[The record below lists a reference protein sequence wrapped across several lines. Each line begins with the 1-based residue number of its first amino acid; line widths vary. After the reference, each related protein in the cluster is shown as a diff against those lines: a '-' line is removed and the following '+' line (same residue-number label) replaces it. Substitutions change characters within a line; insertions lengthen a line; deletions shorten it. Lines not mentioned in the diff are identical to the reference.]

1 MEILK
6 YLNQFL
12 IQSNWLDKNVPEQ
25 ARALFT
31 SWCLMENV
39 DADTGK
45 CDTTIKFISVLL
57 MLYDNAALE
66 SVDITYDEFENFMIG
81 LIV

>member
-12 IQSNWLDKNVPEQ
+12 IQSNWLDENVPEQ

-39 DADTGK
+39 DADTRK
-45 CDTTIKFISVLL
+45 CDTTLL

-66 SVDITYDEFENFMIG
+66 SVDITYDEFENFMVR

>member
-12 IQSNWLDKNVPEQ
+12 IQSNWLNENVPEQ

-31 SWCLMENV
+31 SWCLIENV
-39 DADTGK
+39 DADTRK
-45 CDTTIKFISVLL
+45 CDATLL
-57 MLYDNAALE
+57 MLYNNTALE
-66 SVDITYDEFENFMIG
+66 SVDITYDKFENFMVG

>member
-12 IQSNWLDKNVPEQ
+12 IQSNWLDENVPEQ

-31 SWCLMENV
+31 SWCLMENI
-39 DADTGK
+39 DADTRK
-45 CDTTIKFISVLL
+45 CDTTLL

-66 SVDITYDEFENFMIG
+66 SVDITYDEFENFMVG

>member
-12 IQSNWLDKNVPEQ
+12 IESNWLDENIPEQ

-31 SWCLMENV
+31 SWCLMEDV

-45 CDTTIKFISVLL
+45 CDRTLL
-57 MLYDNAALE
+57 MLYDNTALE
-66 SVDITYDEFENFMIG
+66 SVDITYDEFEDFMIG

>member
-12 IQSNWLDKNVPEQ
+12 IQENWLDENVPDQ

-31 SWCLMENV
+31 SWCLMEDI
-39 DADTGK
+39 DADTRK
-45 CDTTIKFISVLL
+45 CDETLL
-57 MLYDNAALE
+57 MLYDNADLE

>member
-12 IQSNWLDKNVPEQ
+12 IQSNWLDENVPEQ

-39 DADTGK
+39 DADTRK
-45 CDTTIKFISVLL
+45 CDTTLL
-57 MLYDNAALE
+57 ILYDNAALE
-66 SVDITYDEFENFMIG
+66 SVDITYDEFENFMVG

>member
-12 IQSNWLDKNVPEQ
+12 IESNWLDKNIPEQ

-31 SWCLMENV
+31 SWCLMEDV

-45 CDTTIKFISVLL
+45 CDRTLL

-66 SVDITYDEFENFMIG
+66 TIDIAYDEFEDFMVG

>member
-12 IQSNWLDKNVPEQ
+12 IQENWLDENVPEQ

-31 SWCLMENV
+31 SWCLMEDI
-39 DADTGK
+39 DADTRK
-45 CDTTIKFISVLL
+45 CDETLL
-57 MLYDNAALE
+57 MLYDNADLE

>member
-12 IQSNWLDKNVPEQ
+12 IQENWLDENVPEQ

-31 SWCLMENV
+31 SWCLMEYI
-39 DADTGK
+39 DADTRK
-45 CDTTIKFISVLL
+45 CDETLL
-57 MLYDNAALE
+57 MLYDNADLE

>member
-12 IQSNWLDKNVPEQ
+12 IQSNWLDENVPEQ

-39 DADTGK
+39 DTDTGK
-45 CDTTIKFISVLL
+45 CDTTLL

-66 SVDITYDEFENFMIG
+66 SVDITYDEFENFMVG

>member
-12 IQSNWLDKNVPEQ
+12 IQSNWLDENVPEQ

-45 CDTTIKFISVLL
+45 CDTTLL

-66 SVDITYDEFENFMIG
+66 SVDITYDEFENFIVG

>member
-12 IQSNWLDKNVPEQ
+12 IESNWLDKNVPEQ

-31 SWCLMENV
+31 SWCLMEDV

-45 CDTTIKFISVLL
+45 CDITLL
-57 MLYDNAALE
+57 MLYDNAAL
-66 SVDITYDEFENFMIG
+66 VTIDIAYDEFEDFMVG

>member
-1 MEILK
+1 MKILK

-12 IQSNWLDKNVPEQ
+12 IQESWLDENVPEQ

-31 SWCLMENV
+31 SWCLMEDI
-39 DADTGK
+39 DADTRK
-45 CDTTIKFISVLL
+45 CDETLL
-57 MLYDNAALE
+57 MLYDNADLE

>member
-12 IQSNWLDKNVPEQ
+12 IESNWLDKNIPEQ

-31 SWCLMENV
+31 SWCLMEDV

-45 CDTTIKFISVLL
+45 CDRTLL
-57 MLYDNAALE
+57 MLYDNAALGTI
-66 SVDITYDEFENFMIG
+66 DIAYDEFEDFMVG

>member
-12 IQSNWLDKNVPEQ
+12 IQENWLDENVSEQ

-31 SWCLMENV
+31 SWCLME
-39 DADTGK
+39 DIAADTRK
-45 CDTTIKFISVLL
+45 CDEALL

>member
-12 IQSNWLDKNVPEQ
+12 IQENWLDENVSEQ

-31 SWCLMENV
+31 SWCLMEDI
-39 DADTGK
+39 DADTRK
-45 CDTTIKFISVLL
+45 CDESLL
-57 MLYDNAALE
+57 MLYDNAALK
-66 SVDITYDEFENFMIG
+66 SIDITYDEFENFMIG

>member
-12 IQSNWLDKNVPEQ
+12 IESNWLDKNVPEQ

-31 SWCLMENV
+31 SWCLMEDV

-45 CDTTIKFISVLL
+45 CDRTLL
-57 MLYDNAALE
+57 MLYDNAAL
-66 SVDITYDEFENFMIG
+66 VTIDIAYDEFEDFMVG

>member
-12 IQSNWLDKNVPEQ
+12 IQSNWLDENVPEQ

-39 DADTGK
+39 DADTRK
-45 CDTTIKFISVLL
+45 CDTTLL

-66 SVDITYDEFENFMIG
+66 SVDITYDEFENFMVG

>member
-12 IQSNWLDKNVPEQ
+12 IESNWLDENVPEQ

-39 DADTGK
+39 DADTRK
-45 CDTTIKFISVLL
+45 CDAALL
-57 MLYDNAALE
+57 TLYDNAALE
-66 SVDITYDEFENFMIG
+66 SADITYDEFENFMVG

>member
-1 MEILK
+1 MEILN
-6 YLNQFL
+6 YLKKFL
-12 IQSNWLDKNVPEQ
+12 IHLNWLDENVPEQ

-31 SWCLMENV
+31 AWCLMENV

-45 CDTTIKFISVLL
+45 CDSILLSLYNDSDLKSAFISYNEL
-57 MLYDNAALE
+57 
-66 SVDITYDEFENFMIG
+66 ENFMVG

>member
-1 MEILK
+1 MKILE
-6 YLNQFL
+6 YLKQFL

-39 DADTGK
+39 IADTGK
-45 CDTTIKFISVLL
+45 CD
-57 MLYDNAALE
+57 AALIDLYNTA
-66 SVDITYDEFENFMIG
+66 DIQALDISFEDFTNYMIKH
-81 LIV
+81 II

>member
-1 MEILK
+1 MKIIE

-12 IQSNWLDKNVPEQ
+12 IQSYWMDKNIPEQ

-45 CDTTIKFISVLL
+45 CDATLL
-57 MLYDNAALE
+57 ILYHNAALE
-66 SVDITYDEFENFMIG
+66 SVDITYDEFENFMVG

>member
-1 MEILK
+1 MGILE

-12 IQSNWLDKNVPEQ
+12 IQSNWLDENVPEQ

-45 CDTTIKFISVLL
+45 CDTTLL
-57 MLYDNAALE
+57 MLYDNAVLE
-66 SVDITYDEFENFMIG
+66 SVDITYDKFENFMVG

>member
-12 IQSNWLDKNVPEQ
+12 IESNWLDKKIPEQ

-31 SWCLMENV
+31 SWCLMEDV

-45 CDTTIKFISVLL
+45 CDRTLL
-57 MLYDNAALE
+57 MLYDNAALGTI
-66 SVDITYDEFENFMIG
+66 DIAYDEFEDFMVG

>member
-1 MEILK
+1 MGGILMEILK

-12 IQSNWLDKNVPEQ
+12 IQSNWLNENVPEQ

-31 SWCLMENV
+31 SWCLIENV

-45 CDTTIKFISVLL
+45 CDATLL
-57 MLYDNAALE
+57 MLYNNAALE
-66 SVDITYDEFENFMIG
+66 SADITYDEFKNFMVG